1 MPVSCWA
8 CRSAQAGPAAL
19 LLALVPALLLQAL
32 LLVLP
37 GLEATSAPPEWALA
51 LRAELTVR
59 SVLPVLLRPVMQVRP
74 VWPVQATLP
83 VLPVQA
89 TLPVLPVQATLPVLP
104 VPVTLPVLPG

>member
-8 CRSAQAGPAAL
+8 CRWAPAGPAAL
-19 LLALVPALLLQAL
+19 LLALVPAVLLQAL

-59 SVLPVLLRPVMQVRP
+59 PVLPVLLRPVIEVRP
-74 VWPVQATLP
+74 VLATLP
-83 VLPVQA
+83 M
-89 TLPVLPVQATLPVLP
+89 
-104 VPVTLPVLPG
+104 LPG